1 MLRVINCLSVEHD
14 HGLVLL
20 AAFIC
25 VLSGLLAMRIYAGLR
40 QSTGGVR
47 AAFLVL
53 AALVAGSGIWTTHFI
68 AMLAYQPGLDTAYEV
83 TGTAASLGLA
93 VVFSGLGLY
102 VAASGM
108 TGLRRIVGGAV
119 FGAGIGVMHYA
130 GMMAFRTQG
139 YLAWETDLVIASVAI
154 GMALAALAFWL
165 VGDRPDRRS
174 QIVAGL
180 MLVLAICSLHFTG
193 MGAVVIVPAPDM
205 AVAPQMMSNTSM
217 AVLIGAV
224 ALLILVAGAG
234 VILMGDMTNSTALE
248 RMRRLANAAQEGLL
262 VVRGGLVSDA
272 NAAALNLLGARMDD
286 LIGRP
291 ADTLVRRDAEGQ
303 GELLPVD
310 GAPPIAAEILERTLD
325 RANAAQGDTVVL
337 ALRDLRERNAAE
349 ERIRYLAEHDSLTG
363 LPNRH
368 ALKQRL
374 DAALENADATHAK
387 VAVLCIDLDHFKE
400 ANDVHG
406 HLAGDALLV
415 EVARRLRAELTA
427 PSFAAR
433 LGGDEFVIVQVGGEQ
448 PGVSGDLAA
457 RVIESL
463 RQPLRFEA
471 HDLITGASVG
481 IALFPEDGRA
491 AQDLL
496 TNADMALYRAK
507 ETGRG
512 NFCFFSHEMDQS
524 IRERRAL
531 ARDLRHAITNE
542 MLAVHYQPQA
552 TATDG
557 VVRGFEALVRWT
569 HPERGA
575 ISPGEF
581 VPLAEEA
588 GLIGDL
594 GSWVLKTACAAAAAW
609 DKPLKLAVNLS
620 PLQLHQRDLVSLV
633 HETLLE
639 TGLSPSRLELEITE
653 SALFRDY
660 QRALDTLRRLKALGV
675 SIAMD
680 DFGTG
685 FSSLSTLQSFPFDKI
700 KIDKSFVENI
710 NRHER
715 ANVIVRA
722 VLGLGRS
729 LAIPV
734 VAEGVETAEQIEFLK
749 REACAE
755 LQGYAIGRP
764 APIEQLQNFTRNDAE
779 DGLRAAG

>member
-1 MLRVINCLSVEHD
+1 M
-14 HGLVLL
+14 
-20 AAFIC
+20 
-25 VLSGLLAMRIYAGLR
+25 
-40 QSTGGVR
+40 
-47 AAFLVL
+47 
-53 AALVAGSGIWTTHFI
+53 
-68 AMLAYQPGLDTAYEV
+68 
-83 TGTAASLGLA
+83 
-93 VVFSGLGLY
+93 VFSGLGLFL
-102 VAASGM
+102 AASGV
-108 TGLRRIVGGAV
+108 TAGRRIGGGAV
-119 FGAGIGVMHYA
+119 FGAGIGVMHYC

-139 YLAWETDLVIASVAI
+139 YLVWETDLVVASVVI
-154 GMALAALAFWL
+154 GVALAALAFWL
-165 VGDRPDRRS
+165 VGDRPSRRS
-174 QIVAGL
+174 QVIAGL
-180 MLVLAICSLHFTG
+180 MLTLAICSLHFTG
-193 MGAVVIVPAPDM
+193 MGAAVIVPAQDM
-205 AVAPQMMSNTSM
+205 AVAPQLMSNTAI
-217 AVLIGAV
+217 AVSIGAV

-234 VILMGDMTNSTALE
+234 VILMGDMTNSTALK
-248 RMRRLANAAQEGLL
+248 RMRRLANAAHEGLL
-262 VVRGGLVSDA
+262 VVRDGVVVDT
-272 NAAALNLLGARMDD
+272 NAAAVSLLGTTMDE

-291 ADTLVRRDAEGQ
+291 VDPLLRRNPQAQDQVLPLDG
-303 GELLPVD
+303 GE
-310 GAPPIAAEILERTLD
+310 AIAVEILERTLE
-325 RANAAQGDTVVL
+325 RATSGQGGTIVM

-368 ALKQRL
+368 ALKQKL
-374 DAALENADATHAK
+374 DAALERAEATGAS

-400 ANDVHG
+400 ANDMHG

-415 EVARRLRAELTA
+415 EIGRRLRAELTA

-433 LGGDEFVIVQVGGEQ
+433 LGGDEFVVVQVGGDQ
-448 PGVSGDLAA
+448 PALSGDLGA
-457 RVIESL
+457 RLIETLS
-463 RQPLRFEA
+463 QPLRYEA
-471 HDLITGASVG
+471 HDVAAGASVG
-481 IALFPEDGRA
+481 IALFPEDGGD
-491 AQDLL
+491 AQQLL
-496 TNADMALYRAK
+496 ANADMALYRAK

-531 ARDLRHAITNE
+531 ARDLRHAIAHE
-542 MLAVHYQPQA
+542 ALSVHYQPQA
-552 TATDG
+552 SAQDG

-569 HPERGA
+569 HPERGS

-594 GSWVLKTACAAAAAW
+594 GAWVLKTACAAAAAW

-620 PLQLHQRDLVSLV
+620 PLQLHQRDLVTLV

-675 SIAMD
+675 NIAMD

-685 FSSLSTLQSFPFDKI
+685 FSSMSTLQSFPFDKI

-729 LAIPV
+729 LDIPV
-734 VAEGVETAEQIEFLK
+734 VAEGVETMEQIEFLK
-749 REACAE
+749 REDCAE

-764 APIEQLQNFTRNDAE
+764 APIEHLQNFTRMEAIE
-779 DGLRAAG
+779 PLRAAG